1 MYTFTPC
8 DRKKCF
14 PVENRYIDGHLQDFT
29 ALGSY
34 FSSWSMETEFLE
46 AISDFHLLI
55 YLYKMEMLPMK
66 TQMQSLL
73 EAVRTK
79 NKDQAYE
86 FKKNETWTLLESLV
100 GNEVGM
106 SEGAGPSRKNGATG
120 RGSSI
125 SSENLS
131 NSGDNDG
138 AAGSGAGGSV
148 SWTCDHCTFIN
159 GSVLSSCEMCG
170 LPR

>member
-1 MYTFTPC
+1 MQP
-8 DRKKCF
+8 
-14 PVENRYIDGHLQDFT
+14 
-29 ALGSY
+29 
-34 FSSWSMETEFLE
+34 
-46 AISDFHLLI
+46 LLD
-55 YLYKMEMLPMK
+55 
-66 TQMQSLL
+66 
-73 EAVRTK
+73 AVRTK

-86 FKKNETWTLLESLV
+86 FKKNDTWTLLESLV

-106 SEGAGPSRKNGATG
+106 SDGAGTSRKNGAPG
-120 RGSSI
+120 RGTSV

-138 AAGSGAGGSV
+138 GAGGSGGAGAT
-148 SWTCDHCTFIN
+148 WTCDHCTFIN

>member
-1 MYTFTPC
+1 
-8 DRKKCF
+8 
-14 PVENRYIDGHLQDFT
+14 
-29 ALGSY
+29 
-34 FSSWSMETEFLE
+34 METEFLE
-46 AISDFHLLI
+46 AVSDFHLLV

-66 TQMQSLL
+66 TQMQPLL

-79 NKDQAYE
+79 NKDQAYD

-106 SEGAGPSRKNGATG
+106 SGGAGTSRKDGAAPG
-120 RGSSI
+120 RGLSV

-138 AAGSGAGGSV
+138 GGSGGTGGST

>member
-1 MYTFTPC
+1 
-8 DRKKCF
+8 
-14 PVENRYIDGHLQDFT
+14 
-29 ALGSY
+29 
-34 FSSWSMETEFLE
+34 METEFLD
-46 AISDFHLLI
+46 AVSDFHLLV

-66 TQMQSLL
+66 TQMQPLL

-100 GNEVGM
+100 GNEVGI
-106 SEGAGPSRKNGATG
+106 SDGAGTSRNGAMPT
-120 RGSSI
+120 RGLSV

-131 NSGDNDG
+131 NSGDNEG
-138 AAGSGAGGSV
+138 GTGGNGGSGGSN